1 MMDAVAAETVFSARA
16 DETDFASLIPV
27 HINEAIRSYESQRF
41 WFNEQR
47 FSLDTEAGRGVYA
60 LPIQYVRM
68 LSLFIV
74 APRRLLSGVSVEEI
88 EENSQRSGVP
98 ERYAIFDNQYF
109 FDPVPDGVY
118 TLRLYGVRRFD
129 QLAADGDSSPWT
141 NEAYDLIVE
150 ATKERIFRKVLHQE
164 QDAALSA
171 QAAAAALRVLRNT
184 TDKRI
189 ANTKTRG
196 WI

>member
-1 MMDAVAAETVFSARA
+1 MRDAVAAETVFLARA
-16 DETDFASLIPV
+16 AETDFAALIPI

-47 FSLDTEAGRGVYA
+47 FELETEAGRGIYA
-60 LPIQYVRM
+60 LPLQYVRM
-68 LSLFIV
+68 LSLLIV
-74 APRRLLSGVSVEEI
+74 EPRRLLDGVSIEEI
-88 EENSQRSGVP
+88 EENEPRSGMP

-129 QLAADGDSSPWT
+129 PLVADGDSSPWT
-141 NEAYDLIVE
+141 NAAYDLISE
-150 ATKERIFRKVLHQE
+150 AAKERIFRKVLHQE

-171 QAAAAALRVLRNT
+171 QAAAAALQVLRNT

-189 ANTKTRG
+189 ANTTTRG

>member
-1 MMDAVAAETVFSARA
+1 MRDAVAAETVFLARA
-16 DETDFASLIPV
+16 AETDFAALIPI

-47 FSLDTEAGRGVYA
+47 FELETEAGRGIYA
-60 LPIQYVRM
+60 LPLQYVRM
-68 LSLFIV
+68 LSLLIV
-74 APRRLLSGVSVEEI
+74 EPRRLLDGVSIEEI
-88 EENSQRSGVP
+88 EENEPRSGVP

-129 QLAADGDSSPWT
+129 PLVADGDSSPWT
-141 NEAYDLIVE
+141 NAAYDLISE
-150 ATKERIFRKVLHQE
+150 AAKERIFRKVLHQE

-171 QAAAAALRVLRNT
+171 QAAAAAFQVLRNT

-189 ANTKTRG
+189 SNTTTRG